1 MFKLIHRLF
10 REELVDMVKEADK
23 RKNGKIDYKCKY
35 RVTIKEW
42 NKVIN
47 WFDKVKLLKVK
58 LLLFAYHLGHN
69 VTHPFSLIIITN
81 HWCNLFWSKLSM
93 QKIPKNCHIRLILAN
108 WLHQMVNSGPIWQPR
123 VHWRSPWGRL
133 IWLEILGF

>member
-23 RKNGKIDYKCKY
+23 RKNGKIDYKCKH

-69 VTHPFSLIIITN
+69 VTHPFSLIIIKWVPENMYT
-81 HWCNLFWSKLSM
+81 FSIM
-93 QKIPKNCHIRLILAN
+93 GHI
-108 WLHQMVNSGPIWQPR
+108 VNVYKFSGTHFNQ
-123 VHWRSPWGRL
+123 SL
-133 IWLEILGF
+133 M